1 MVSELWRIVV
11 AHFITLHMVKQCF
24 LDTHDFEEL
33 TVDDDIDVA
42 MFGLNR
48 ATLDIVNRAVAARLR
63 RRRRANAPPGYNP
76 FKFHGRRDVT
86 TATNQH
92 TQI

>member
-1 MVSELWRIVV
+1 MVAELWRIVV
-11 AHFITLHMVKQCF
+11 AHFITLHVVKLCF

-33 TVDDDIDVA
+33 RVDDDIDVL
-42 MFGLNR
+42 FGNLN
-48 ATLDIVNRAVAARLR
+48 LVDIVNRAVAARI
-63 RRRRANAPPGYNP
+63 RRRRANAPPGSNP

-86 TATNQH
+86 TATKQH

>member
-1 MVSELWRIVV
+1 MVAELWRIVV
-11 AHFITLHMVKQCF
+11 AHFITLHVVKLCF

-33 TVDDDIDVA
+33 RVDNDIDLV
-42 MFGLNR
+42 
-48 ATLDIVNRAVAARLR
+48 DIVNRAVAARLR